1 MARSKQL
8 NQRMR
13 EASHGLILETALRLF
28 GEHGYDR
35 TSIKMIAAAAGI
47 SQGLLYNYFP
57 SKDAVLAAIFKQ
69 SMEDVQASFAQAEA
83 GDRSERIE
91 RLVRGAFE
99 IVRLNQAFWRLSYGV
114 RMQSGVLVALG
125 KSTTKWTTT
134 INQTLTRYLHEAGVA
149 HPQLEAAILFA
160 LIDGVSQHFVLD
172 PDRYPLDAVAD
183 RVIDRFRPSSRQ
195 RHAKS
200 KGGSG
205 RTAGKT
211 GSQRRV

>member
-13 EASHGLILETALRLF
+13 EASRGRILETALELF

-35 TSIKMIAAAAGI
+35 TSIKMIAAGAGI

-57 SKDAVLAAIFKQ
+57 SKDAVLTAIFKQ

-83 GDRSERIE
+83 GDPSERIE

-99 IVRLNQAFWRLSYGV
+99 ILRRNQAFWRLSYGV
-114 RMQSGVLVALG
+114 RMQSGVLAGLG
-125 KSTTKWTTT
+125 KRMTKWTTT
-134 INQTLTRYLHEAGVA
+134 INQTLTRYLREAGVA
-149 HPQLEAAILFA
+149 HPELEAAILFA

-172 PDRYPLDAVAD
+172 PDRYPLDAVAARIVD
-183 RVIDRFRPSSRQ
+183 QFRRSSRQ
-195 RHAKS
+195 PRAKS
-200 KGGSG
+200 KGRAVNRG
-205 RTAGKT
+205 RRARRT
-211 GSQRRV
+211 GT